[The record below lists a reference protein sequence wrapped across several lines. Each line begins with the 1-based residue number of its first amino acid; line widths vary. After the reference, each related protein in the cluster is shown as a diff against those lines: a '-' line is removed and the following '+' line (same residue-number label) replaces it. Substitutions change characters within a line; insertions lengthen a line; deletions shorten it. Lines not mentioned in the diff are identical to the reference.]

1 MKNLLVFYWASGKLK
16 VEKMSA
22 AEAIMLNVYFD
33 VDKDRITI
41 INITDKIAE

>member
-16 VEKMSA
+16 VEKLSA
-22 AEAIMLNVYFD
+22 AETIMLNTYID

-41 INITDKIAE
+41 INITDKL